1 MATVAE
7 YRRAAWD
14 CLKLAEAT
22 SNAATRAS
30 MLELAQVWIGL
41 AEKAER
47 NDQYRLA
54 TYRARAYECQSR
66 ARHVSDPQR
75 RTDLE
80 TFAELWMSLAEPP
93 PELRSAH
100 EAPPSC
106 P

>member
-1 MATVAE
+1 
-7 YRRAAWD
+7 
-14 CLKLAEAT
+14 
-22 SNAATRAS
+22 
-30 MLELAQVWIGL
+30 MLDLAQVWVGL

-54 TYRARAYECQSR
+54 TYRARAYECQAR

-93 PELRSAH
+93 PELRGAH
-100 EAPPSC
+100 EAPPSH